1 MLPTKDDNGTGDK
14 NVTQRDVQESK
25 LCDNGDVDVTVRHE
39 DIAKVHHI
47 VVD

>member
-1 MLPTKDDNGTGDK
+1 MIMALGIKMLL
-14 NVTQRDVQESK
+14 QRDVQESK

>member
-1 MLPTKDDNGTGDK
+1 MLPTKDDNGTGDL

-25 LCDNGDVDVTVRHE
+25 LCDNE